1 MKINI
6 LLIIF
11 LFFLFSCENKNIFHE
26 EIEIPNK
33 IWEIKNKIIFD
44 TEIQDTTKFYN
55 VFIEVSNSDEYY
67 YSNLWLFVD
76 IIYENK
82 TFVSRDTFEIYLS
95 NNKGKWL
102 GSSFFN
108 DGFTRTQ
115 IFKKNIHF
123 LKSGK
128 YNFQF
133 QQAMRE
139 EKLISIK
146 KIALKIERNEE

>member
-6 LLIIF
+6 LLVIF
-11 LFFLFSCENKNIFHE
+11 LFFLFSCGKKNIFHE
-26 EIEIPNK
+26 EMEFPNET
-33 IWEIKNKIIFD
+33 WEINNKIIFD
-44 TEIQDTTKFYN
+44 SEIIDTTKFYN
-55 VFIEVSNSDEYY
+55 VFIEISNSDEYY

-76 IIYENK
+76 IFYENK
-82 TFVSRDTFEIYLS
+82 TFISRDTFEIFLS

-108 DGFTRTQ
+108 DEFTRTK
-115 IFKKNIHF
+115 IFKKNIRF

-128 YNFQF
+128 YNFKF

-146 KIALKIERNEE
+146 KVALKIDEK